1 MAISNLNFIEQNSS
15 VGINIPL
22 FQFNDTAEV
31 IIDTLSIENNQYN
44 LNDKRRNLQSSDN
57 YMNPTNR

>member
-1 MAISNLNFIEQNSS
+1 
-15 VGINIPL
+15 L

-44 LNDKRRNLQSSDN
+44 LNDKRRNLQSSDSF
-57 YMNPTNR
+57 MNPMNR